1 MASVGINYRL
11 GISTSLLYDGGKPR
25 PLDGVGVYTA
35 SLIREYRQL
44 GINPEGYVFPPAPA
58 SDAYHVLPE
67 TYRALIL
74 RGLLPLDP
82 PLSML
87 TDVYHVTD
95 YRSVRMSCPVV
106 TTLYDAIP
114 FVAPEM
120 TNTRLRYF
128 KNLLLKRSASFA
140 DHVIAISHYATT
152 ELVEHYGIPEA
163 KISVVYCGVDEEWL
177 IPPDALS
184 VQQTLKARGLEKEY
198 FLTIGT
204 IQPRKNLERLMAAH
218 DRLSDHQR
226 RKHPLVVVGREG
238 WNCEAIIQ
246 KMKSKM
252 AIGEAVWLNDVTD
265 REELKCLYSGAKA
278 FLYPSLY
285 EGFGLPILEAFATGT
300 PVLTS
305 NTTSLP
311 EVSRGIG
318 FEVDPYQVDKICEVM
333 LYLIEPGNHAD
344 RIAAGRKRAAELSWR
359 RCAEET
365 LSVYKSVISGSAS

>member
-1 MASVGINYRL
+1 MESLGINYRL
-11 GISTSLLYDGGKPR
+11 GISTSLLYAGGAPR
-25 PLDGVGVYTA
+25 PLDGLGVYTA
-35 SLIREYRQL
+35 ALIREYRQM

-58 SDAYHVLPE
+58 SDAYGVLPK
-67 TYRALIL
+67 TFRAM
-74 RGLLPLDP
+74 LLQGFLPFAP

-128 KNLLLKRSASFA
+128 KNLLLKRSANFA

-152 ELVEHYGIPEA
+152 ELVEHYDIPEA

-177 IPPDALS
+177 LPPDAS
-184 VQQTLKARGLEKEY
+184 TVQQTLKARGLESEY
-198 FLTIGT
+198 FLTVGT

-218 DRLSDHQR
+218 DRLSDQQR
-226 RKHPLVVVGREG
+226 RAHPLVVVGREG

-246 KMKSKM
+246 KIYSK
-252 AIGEAVWLNDVTD
+252 ISLGEAVWLNDVSD
-265 REELKCLYSGAKA
+265 REELKCLYFGAKA

-305 NTTSLP
+305 NTTCLP
-311 EVSRGIG
+311 EISHGIG
-318 FEVDPYQVDKICEVM
+318 FEVDPCQVDKICEVM

-344 RIAAGRKRAAELSWR
+344 RIAAGRKRAADLSWR

-365 LSVYKSVISGSAS
+365 LSVYSQVLSGRS